1 MNNVELSEKVRT
13 YLKGSESRAAK
24 FEDLVAVS
32 ISLLSEDTEDMY
44 VAVRDGEILVAPYPY
59 NDNNCSVEATPDTID
74 KLFAG
79 EMAFETALN
88 DGYVSVK
95 SGDPAKFKALEVLV
109 DKKEAKTENTESEQ
123 ESVVDT
129 QEETEEEPVANTQ
142 EETEEEPVAD
152 TQEETEEEPAA
163 DTQENTQAEPE
174 RVKVVSVPP
183 ERPQHN
189 NKNNKKNKKK
199 KR

>member
-1 MNNVELSEKVRT
+1 MNNVELSEKVRA
-13 YLKGSESRAAK
+13 YLKGSEFRAAK

-44 VAVRDGEILVAPYPY
+44 VAVRDGELLVAPYPY

-79 EMAFETALN
+79 EMSFEAALN

-109 DKKEAKTENTESEQ
+109 DKKDETAENTESEQ
-123 ESVVDT
+123 E
-129 QEETEEEPVANTQ
+129 
-142 EETEEEPVAD
+142 PVAD
-152 TQEETEEEPAA
+152 TQEITE
-163 DTQENTQAEPE
+163 AEPVEDAQVEPEPETVEDTKVNEAPQAVVESQVKPEPVRVVPVQE
-174 RVKVVSVPP
+174 RQP
-183 ERPQHN
+183 HN
-189 NKNNKKNKKK
+189 DSKKKKKK